1 MDGPGTT
8 THAVLLTEFWD
19 GRFDVGN
26 ATLNESA
33 RSHGVAVVGSKS
45 LGPKSAK
52 TRCNPAPAATDDA
65 GAASLHLARS
75 APGLATAL
83 VGHKRRSH
91 VDANLAVLREPP
103 LSPAAFFAAVRA
115 CKARKQAPASRGN

>member
-65 GAASLHLARS
+65 GAAGA
-75 APGLATAL
+75 
-83 VGHKRRSH
+83 
-91 VDANLAVLREPP
+91 
-103 LSPAAFFAAVRA
+103 SPR
-115 CKARKQAPASRGN
+115 ASRR